1 MAIRLAAAAATRGI
15 WRRLMPRVLQ
25 QVRQAHGIQSLR
37 WDSYSHEHCLRRLC
51 ERLRHKTGRTG
62 YSERDRSGSSLLVVS
77 FAFEIC
83 LKLSVPRLY
92 FLCNGDMVWN
102 MFDLLLVLM
111 SLLDVSATIAAES
124 AGGGIINLTFAR
136 VWRIFTVGRILRML
150 RAVRFLKALSV
161 ILTNIIHSFATFVWS
176 LG

>member
-1 MAIRLAAAAATRGI
+1 
-15 WRRLMPRVLQ
+15 
-25 QVRQAHGIQSLR
+25 
-37 WDSYSHEHCLRRLC
+37 
-51 ERLRHKTGRTG
+51 
-62 YSERDRSGSSLLVVS
+62 
-77 FAFEIC
+77 
-83 LKLSVPRLY
+83 
-92 FLCNGDMVWN
+92 MVWN

-124 AGGGIINLTFAR
+124 AGGGTISLTFAR

-150 RAVRFLKALSV
+150 RAVKFLKALSV

>member
-25 QVRQAHGIQSLR
+25 QVRQAHGIQLLR

-124 AGGGIINLTFAR
+124 AGGGLIKLTFAR
-136 VWRIFTVGRILRML
+136 VRRIFTVGRILRML